1 MIRLHKKF
9 GQVFLIDKN
18 IVENI
23 CKYADIKDNE
33 IILEIGAGTG
43 NLTEKLLKYAKQVI
57 SVEYSDKLA
66 CILRDKFNTEI
77 EAGKLILIEGDALKI
92 DFPYFDKIVSN
103 IPYQISSPLLFK
115 FFKYRFKKAVLLVQ
129 KEFALRLVALPGTE
143 NYSRLSVN
151 AYYFGITKILDH
163 VSRSCFRPVPNVD
176 SAIIDIVPHHIMN
189 TADENTFFEVTKLLF
204 SQRRKMIKNILN
216 IKDIPYADRRVESL
230 SPEEIIE
237 IADYIFSKNLINFVD
252 IARLNEKD

>member
-23 CKYADIKDNE
+23 CKYADIKDDE
-33 IILEIGAGTG
+33 IVLEIGAGTG
-43 NLTEKLLKYAKQVI
+43 NLTENLLKYAKQVI
-57 SVEYSDKLA
+57 SIEYSDKLA
-66 CILRDKFNTEI
+66 CILRDKFKTEL
-77 EAGKLILIEGDALKI
+77 ETGKLILIEGDALKI

-115 FFKYRFKKAVLLVQ
+115 IFKYRFKKAILLVQ
-129 KEFALRLVALPGTE
+129 KEFAMRLVALPGTE

-151 AYYFGITKILDH
+151 AYYFGSTKILAQ

-176 SAIIDIVPHHIMN
+176 SAIIDIVPHHIID
-189 TADENTFFEVTKLLF
+189 TADEDTFFKVTRILF
-204 SQRRKMIKNILN
+204 SQRRKMIRNIFH

-230 SPEEIIE
+230 TPEEIIE
-237 IADYIFSKNLINFVD
+237 ISDYLFLKNLINSVD
-252 IARLNEKD
+252 LPRLNEKD